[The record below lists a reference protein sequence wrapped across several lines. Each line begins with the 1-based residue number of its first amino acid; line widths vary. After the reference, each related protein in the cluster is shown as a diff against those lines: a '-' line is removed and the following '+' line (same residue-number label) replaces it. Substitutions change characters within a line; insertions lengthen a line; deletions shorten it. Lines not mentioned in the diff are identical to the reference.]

1 MTLTTVKVKRPVYR
15 DFENESQILSRLSIG
30 QSGNIGFDLLKFSSG
45 GRIAGGVKI
54 FED

>member
-15 DFENESQILSRLSIG
+15 DFEKSQILSRLSIG
-30 QSGNIGFDLLKFSSG
+30 QSGNVGFDLLKFSSG